1 MKKLLFIGNSHTYVN
16 ALPHLVAELFRI
28 YENEEVMPVMLT
40 QGGVTLR
47 WHSDQDQTAFNIRYG
62 KYDYVV
68 MQQAT
73 HPFDGAECLL
83 RGAQMLLP
91 LIRQSGAEPV
101 MYMTWAAKARPEDQ
115 KELTDAFTMVAEKE
129 NTLLAPAGVI
139 WEKMRNAYPE
149 APLFAADGAHAGML
163 GSYLAA
169 VSIFMAMTGK
179 KELSFIDDPFYAEK
193 ELDTAL
199 CKEVHRLAS
208 ETMA

>member
-16 ALPHLVAELFRI
+16 ALPHLAAELWRI
-28 YENEEVMPVMLT
+28 YENEEVLPVMLT

-62 KYDYVV
+62 KYDYVIL
-68 MQQAT
+68 QQAT

-91 LIRQSGAEPV
+91 LIRESGAVPV

-115 KELTDAFTMVAEKE
+115 AELTEAFRMVAEKE
-129 NTLLAPAGVI
+129 DTLLAPAGVI
-139 WEKMRNAYPE
+139 WEKMLAAHPD
-149 APLFAADGAHAGML
+149 APLFAGDGAHAGML

-169 VSIFMAMTGK
+169 VSIFMAMTGR
-179 KELSFIDDPFYAEK
+179 KELPFTDDPFYAEK
-193 ELDTAL
+193 KLDTAL
-199 CKEVHRLAS
+199 CKEIHRLAA